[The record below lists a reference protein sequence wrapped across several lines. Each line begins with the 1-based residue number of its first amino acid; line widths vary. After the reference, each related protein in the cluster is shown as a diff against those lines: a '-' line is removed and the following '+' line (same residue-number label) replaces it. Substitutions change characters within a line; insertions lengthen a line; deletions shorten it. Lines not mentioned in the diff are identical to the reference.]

1 MRASTRGRTR
11 PSRSPPRPRARRSP
25 AVRPS
30 AERRRVQG
38 RCFPSWAWLRSCHHT
53 SRTRSVATESERRR
67 PTLLSRGRVAIRGV
81 LAWKGT
87 HAGLFLL
94 LVGGGVGLPLP
105 EDLTLLAAG
114 VLAHQHV
121 LRLRDVIAIG
131 FAGVVCADCVLYL
144 AGRRSA
150 FCSPVGPSSSR
161 ATSVGCSTGSCCSAC
176 WPSRSTWGCA
186 RGSAAPASA
195 ARGRSPAI
203 PRAAGGTLASENATS
218 EPRTRLCNRSV
229 TLPASSGGS
238 PA

>member
-53 SRTRSVATESERRR
+53 SRTRSVATESERR
-67 PTLLSRGRVAIRGV
+67 PTLLSRGRVAIKGV

-131 FAGVVCADCVLYL
+131 FAGVVVGGQHGLVLLGLL
-144 AGRRSA
+144 ALA
-150 FCSPVGPSSSR
+150 L
-161 ATSVGCSTGSCCSAC
+161 SVGWRGGIGRPGRGGGGPVTGA
-176 WPSRSTWGCA
+176 PPRGGGDA
-186 RGSAAPASA
+186 R
-195 ARGRSPAI
+195 
-203 PRAAGGTLASENATS
+203 E
-218 EPRTRLCNRSV
+218 
-229 TLPASSGGS
+229 
-238 PA
+238 

>member
-121 LRLRDVIAIG
+121 LRLR
-131 FAGVVCADCVLYL
+131 AGGGGRFGALRPGDGVARLSVLRSGG
-144 AGRRSA
+144 ARRARRRSGA
-150 FCSPVGPSSSR
+150 
-161 ATSVGCSTGSCCSAC
+161 AL
-176 WPSRSTWGCA
+176 A
-186 RGSAAPASA
+186 RA
-195 ARGRSPAI
+195 ARPAGPRALPGVARVDRPHRPRRRGAGHRRSPARRAGRSRVRAR
-203 PRAAGGTLASENATS
+203 PRSRGPAYATAPLRSPRQVGAAQRDAEA
-218 EPRTRLCNRSV
+218 
-229 TLPASSGGS
+229 
-238 PA
+238 